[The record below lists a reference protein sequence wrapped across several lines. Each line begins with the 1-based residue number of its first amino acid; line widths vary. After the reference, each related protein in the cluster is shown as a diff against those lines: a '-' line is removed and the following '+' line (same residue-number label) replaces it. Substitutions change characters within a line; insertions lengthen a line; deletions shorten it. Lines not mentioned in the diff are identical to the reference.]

1 MIVNSV
7 HRSASSIQLH
17 AYIPILS
24 SLVYPVQKLMV
35 WHYPVLQPKDGAASG
50 LASMQSVTYT
60 PIYVLSRI
68 NTCMGCLKF
77 VTLISLFNSF
87 VKKYIYVFQ
96 YNLPWTSGEQDEQ
109 WWCCELVNFAVW
121 SFPVCSLANNPMLH
135 KTVLLL
141 YGTIT
146 LF

>member
-7 HRSASSIQLH
+7 HRSASSIHLH

-35 WHYPVLQPKDGAASG
+35 WHHPVLQPKDGAASG

-68 NTCMGCLKF
+68 QHMHGVPEICHINF
-77 VTLISLFNSF
+77 SF
-87 VKKYIYVFQ
+87 
-96 YNLPWTSGEQDEQ
+96 
-109 WWCCELVNFAVW
+109 
-121 SFPVCSLANNPMLH
+121 
-135 KTVLLL
+135 
-141 YGTIT
+141 
-146 LF
+146 